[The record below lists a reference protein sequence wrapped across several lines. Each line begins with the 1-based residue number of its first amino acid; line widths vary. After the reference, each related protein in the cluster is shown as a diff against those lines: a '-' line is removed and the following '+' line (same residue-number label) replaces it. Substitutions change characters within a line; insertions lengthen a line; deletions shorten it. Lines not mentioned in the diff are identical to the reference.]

1 MSQPDKQIS
10 QIEKSVTHLLVATKQ
25 LLETLTQWSRG
36 HSQEDEVS
44 DVYVR
49 LGYEFNL
56 ACRAFNSI
64 GVDTSDLGNVPDLLR
79 HILEDTL
86 SQPASPQ
93 ALDTYLP
100 RIRDIIINLLHGLKR
115 KQSKLRGRGSK
126 DGLAATGKPGPGR
139 QSSVAST
146 IGSTETG
153 LTQMLD
159 DVPTLP
165 GTRSES
171 RQDDGNLQEDDDYIG
186 APGPTVSSINRGS
199 MNRRSMRR
207 DQPIVTS
214 DSGSSMSSA
223 TAQNLPV
230 QAPYSDPPTIIR
242 PPSEVVFPHPPPPPP
257 KQDALAALQ
266 RGGDL
271 ERRAS
276 RRFSAYQISKHLGAS
291 PNGVPVIPMAQH
303 SPIPNRGHEVRE
315 SMSAVRARGSHYRSR
330 ANRQVDTSPS
340 RSGTIKAPQR
350 ISEEREE
357 PVLDTQNA
365 PKLQPPAEL
374 GQDDSPIAKTPEEYR
389 KASFPE
395 TEKSDPQMSAT
406 LNGPVSPAIE
416 YDPEEIT
423 PSDSKPPAP
432 PEHHD
437 ALSQERSSSPATV
450 ERKTRSATP
459 PLQSQIPGL
468 DSSPPQGKEL
478 TLFLQY
484 KSKIKKFVL
493 AEGYD
498 ELTLARLQLAFIE
511 KFAWNAHNTGVE
523 LPEIYVQDQVSGVR
537 HELEDLSDVK
547 DRSVLVL
554 NVEPLDEVK
563 RHFDDGLGGLQKTLD
578 GFKFLMEGQGSMMA
592 RFSDRQLETSKEMAR
607 ISALPAA
614 RTSRMIPTNTA
625 VSAPA
630 RSGTPSGPS
639 MQEVQNL
646 RRDIAVLRQTYSA
659 MASDFTGAMSD
670 IKAKAA
676 NVKNIAADAAVPSY
690 KGDAGRAHINS
701 GKRELSHDSEALISR
716 VDDLADVVEELRKDV
731 VTRGV
736 RPLPRQLEDVSKELS
751 ATVKELAKIKDFV
764 KVQKPLWTKI
774 WEQELQM
781 VMSERE
787 DLTQRDEIIGDLDGD
802 LEDIAGIFKL
812 VEEATKQQ
820 NLQSNTSTG
829 LRSISKNLAFETDVD
844 PHEAKTG
851 VLDEVRALQ
860 PNHETRLEAIERAE
874 KARQKE
880 LLTRK
885 GGEFQREVENFVGEG
900 KLKKT
905 GGAEEV
911 ERVRKMREEKARK
924 DNYEWMENRRI
935 EMERRRMAE
944 ENELKEQE
952 ERSKGGEPNM
962 NAPQGVDE
970 GSPEYQDADDGEEDD
985 FEIMPDG
992 SVRMKPKGET
1002 NINTNGDDVGP
1013 PRLPAIETSDTAN
1026 ESPRTPED
1034 EKNRGPGMSFFE
1046 ERD

>member
-1 MSQPDKQIS
+1 M
-10 QIEKSVTHLLVATKQ
+10 THLLVATKQ
-25 LLETLTQWSRG
+25 LLETLTQWSRNQA
-36 HSQEDEVS
+36 QEEEVS

-115 KQSKLRGRGSK
+115 KQSKLRGRGTK
-126 DGLAATGKPGPGR
+126 DAAPPTGKPLPGR
-139 QSSVAST
+139 QAS
-146 IGSTETG
+146 IGTTGSNETG

-159 DVPTLP
+159 EVPNPTD
-165 GTRSES
+165 TRSES
-171 RQDDGNLQEDDDYIG
+171 WQDNQAQGGNGYIG
-186 APGPTVSSINRGS
+186 APGPTVSSISRGS
-199 MNRRSMRR
+199 LNRHSMRR
-207 DQPIVTS
+207 DQPIVAS
-214 DSGSSMSSA
+214 DSSSSMSSS

-230 QAPYSDPPTIIR
+230 QMPYPEQQLR
-242 PPSEVVFPHPPPPPP
+242 PPSEVNFPHPPPPPP

-266 RGGDL
+266 KGGDL

-291 PNGVPVIPMAQH
+291 PNGVPMIPPAQN

-315 SMSAVRARGSHYRSR
+315 SMSAVRARGSYQRSR
-330 ANRQVDTSPS
+330 ANRQLDNSPS

-357 PVLDTQNA
+357 PVLDLQNL
-365 PKLQPPAEL
+365 PKIQPPTEANA
-374 GQDDSPIAKTPEEYR
+374 DNSPLAKTPDEYHH
-389 KASFPE
+389 APPPE
-395 TEKSDPQMSAT
+395 TKKSDPQLSAT
-406 LNGPVSPAIE
+406 LNGPISPGVE
-416 YDPEEIT
+416 YDPDLPT
-423 PSDSKPPAP
+423 PSDTNPPEP
-432 PEHHD
+432 PEH
-437 ALSQERSSSPATV
+437 QEPDKVESSSSPTTV
-450 ERKTRSATP
+450 ERKSRSTTTP
-459 PLQSQIPGL
+459 PQSQIVDL

-493 AEGYD
+493 TEGYD

-511 KFAWNAHNTGVE
+511 KFAWNNHDTGVE
-523 LPEIYVQDQVSGVR
+523 LPEIYIQDQVSGIR

-554 NVEPLDEVK
+554 NVEALDEVK
-563 RHFDDGLGGLQKTLD
+563 RHFDDGIGGLQRTLD
-578 GFKFLMEGQGSMMA
+578 GFKSLLDGQGSMMQ

-607 ISALPAA
+607 MSAVPAPRTPRIPSANTVPAA
-614 RTSRMIPTNTA
+614 A
-625 VSAPA
+625 A

-646 RRDIAVLRQTYSA
+646 RRDIAVLRQTYST
-659 MASDFTGAMSD
+659 MASDFTGAMND

-676 NVKNIAADAAVPSY
+676 NVKVVAADAAIPSY
-690 KGDAGRAHINS
+690 KGDAGRSHINQ
-701 GKRELSHDSEALISR
+701 GKKQLSHDSEALISR

-736 RPLPRQLEDVSKELS
+736 RPLPRQLEDVSKEVS
-751 ATVKELAKIKDFV
+751 TTVKDLAKMKDFV
-764 KVQKPLWTKI
+764 KREKPIWTKI

-820 NLQSNTSTG
+820 NLQSNTATG
-829 LRSISKNLAFETDVD
+829 LRSTSRNLAFETVVD
-844 PHEAKTG
+844 PNEAKSG

-860 PNHETRLEAIERAE
+860 PNHENRLEAIERAE
-874 KARQKE
+874 KQRRKE
-880 LLTRK
+880 LENRK
-885 GGEFQREVENFVGEG
+885 GGEFQREVEHFVGEG
-900 KLKKT
+900 KLRKT

-911 ERVRKMREEKARK
+911 ERQRKVREEKARR
-924 DNYEWMENRRI
+924 DNWEWMEKRRV
-935 EMERRRMAE
+935 EMERKRME
-944 ENELKEQE
+944 EETVKNGESLPV
-952 ERSKGGEPNM
+952 GGLAIGDAGVLQYGE
-962 NAPQGVDE
+962 AGVDE
-970 GSPEYQDADDGEEDD
+970 EEEEEED
-985 FEIMPDG
+985 FEIMADG
-992 SVRMKPKGET
+992 SVRMKEKGET
-1002 NINTNGDDVGP
+1002 GANGDRHSGP
-1013 PRLPAIETSDTAN
+1013 PQLPEIELG
-1026 ESPRTPED
+1026 ED
-1034 EKNRGPGMSFFE
+1034 EPKFVQSQDRQMEKGPGMSFPGV
-1046 ERD
+1046 